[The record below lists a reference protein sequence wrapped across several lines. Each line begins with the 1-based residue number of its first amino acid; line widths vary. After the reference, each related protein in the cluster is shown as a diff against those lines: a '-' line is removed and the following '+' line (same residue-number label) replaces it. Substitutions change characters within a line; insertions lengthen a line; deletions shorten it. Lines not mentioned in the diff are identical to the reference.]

1 MRVLVNAGPWLEVPP
16 GGYGGIEN
24 VIATLVPELRALG
37 ARVVLATIRT
47 STLEAD
53 DYIWTLDEPHLSE
66 VAQPYNR
73 TVGVAMAH
81 MHAVSAALRDRGAS
95 ADGRA
100 ARSGGAHRLG
110 PIDVVHDHLEVVGP
124 AMFGAMGAQ
133 CPPVLQT
140 LHWDLAKHGDFY
152 RSFDGGARVGFAAVS
167 RAQLDH
173 APANLR
179 RQTLGVVPLGVPAP
193 TPPPAPPST
202 PDSVPRSPGPVVVL
216 ARITRDKGQD
226 IAIRACRRAGVP
238 LVLAG
243 PVAGIGDRDELE
255 CRLRDRSDPLHEHPD
270 VAYYRAEVAPHLED
284 PTVRWVGS
292 VAGEEKERLL
302 AGARALLAP
311 VRWCEPGA
319 TAVVEALTRGV
330 PVVATALGAHTT
342 LVDHGVTGF
351 LADDEI
357 ALAQHLG
364 ELDSIDRDACRRAA
378 SRWTPREMACAYL
391 RLYERLIARSRR

>member
-1 MRVLVNAGPWLEVPP
+1 MTAPTAVRVLVNAGPWLEVPP
-16 GGYGGIEN
+16 TGYGGIEN
-24 VIATLVPELRALG
+24 VVATLVPELRALG
-37 ARVVLATIRT
+37 AWVVLATIRT

-53 DYIWTLDEPHLSE
+53 DYVWTLDEPHLSE

-73 TVGVAMAH
+73 TAGVAMAH
-81 MHAVSAALRDRGAS
+81 MHAVTAALRSR
-95 ADGRA
+95 RV
-100 ARSGGAHRLG
+100 G

-124 AMFGAMGAQ
+124 AMFAAMGVQ

-140 LHWDLAKHGDFY
+140 LHWDLAKHGEFY
-152 RSFDGGARVGFAAVS
+152 RTFGGGGRVGFAAVS
-167 RAQLDH
+167 QAQLDR

-193 TPPPAPPST
+193 VRPAGQPATTGSASPS
-202 PDSVPRSPGPVVVL
+202 SGPVVVL

-243 PVAGIGDRDELE
+243 PVAGVSDRDELE
-255 CRLRDRSDPLHEHPD
+255 CRLRDRSDPLHGHPD
-270 VAYYRAEVAPHLED
+270 LAYYCAEVAPHLD
-284 PTVRWVGS
+284 DRTVRWVGS

-302 AGARALLAP
+302 AEARALLAP

-364 ELDSIDRDACRRAA
+364 EVDGIDREACRRAA
-378 SRWTPREMACAYL
+378 SRWTPRAMACAYL
-391 RLYERLIARSRR
+391 RLYDQLIARSRR